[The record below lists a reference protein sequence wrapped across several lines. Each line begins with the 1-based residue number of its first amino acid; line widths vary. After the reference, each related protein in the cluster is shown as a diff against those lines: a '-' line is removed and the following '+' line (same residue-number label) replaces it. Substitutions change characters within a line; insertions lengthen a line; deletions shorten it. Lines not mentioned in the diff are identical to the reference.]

1 MTHSGPDHE
10 QPHAVGHRSHGWLM
24 MACCIPMLVIAAVL
38 VISGVASSGLLLTAV
53 LCATLMAV
61 MMGLV
66 MKPDRPQSGARPP
79 R

>member
-1 MTHSGPDHE
+1 MTDSAPDRE
-10 QPHAVGHRSHGWLM
+10 QHQAAGHRNHGWLM
-24 MACCIPMLVIAAVL
+24 MACCIPMLAIAAVL
-38 VISGVASSGLLLTAV
+38 VISGVAGSGLLLTAV